1 MMTPDFVVCVQRGN
15 LGNVSGED
23 IHVGRL
29 YEVVEMNA
37 GHGMIRIIDDS
48 GDHYLYPA
56 NCFKPVFIQDS
67 VALRLSQTLP
77 HN

>member
-1 MMTPDFVVCVQRGN
+1 MAPDFVVCVQKED
-15 LGNVSGED
+15 LGDVCGDD
-23 IHVGRL
+23 IQVGRL
-29 YEVVEMNA
+29 YEVVERNA

-56 NCFKPVFIQDS
+56 TCFKPVFIQDS
-67 VALRLSQTLP
+67 VALRLSQALP

>member
-1 MMTPDFVVCVQRGN
+1 MMAPDFVVCVQKENPGN
-15 LGNVSGED
+15 ISGED

-37 GHGMIRIIDDS
+37 GHGLIRIIDDS
-48 GDHYLYPA
+48 GDAYLYPG

-67 VALRLSQTLP
+67 VALRLSQVLP
-77 HN
+77 RN